1 MFYREKIMVR
11 TSYSVLLAFVLLT
24 LACEFSKAEDKPV
37 EYDRTAVLATL
48 DEAASTTEDPE
59 VKRALKKMSEC
70 VERGNK
76 LLVLSGLRALP
87 PEIGQLINLT
97 GLTLHDNQLTALPPE
112 IGKLTN
118 LTWLYLEGNQ
128 LTTLPPEIK
137 KLTKLTELQIE
148 RNPLTD
154 EGLEHLKS
162 LKSLK
167 RLNLCETNLLGSSS
181 FLR

>member
-1 MFYREKIMVR
+1 K
-11 TSYSVLLAFVLLT
+11 
-24 LACEFSKAEDKPV
+24 
-37 EYDRTAVLATL
+37 
-48 DEAASTTEDPE
+48 
-59 VKRALKKMSEC
+59 
-70 VERGNK
+70 
-76 LLVLSGLRALP
+76 LP
-87 PEIGQLINLT
+87 PEIGQ
-97 GLTLHDNQLTALPPE
+97 
-112 IGKLTN
+112 LTN

-167 RLNLCETNLLGSSS
+167 RLNLCETKITKTGVGS
-181 FLR
+181 FKKALPNCEIEVLRNNEEDRENFEKI